1 MKSGKTYAQVRA
13 EWTRTRLASFYDGTI
28 LCYQIRY
35 VELSDWHL
43 ADEWA
48 ADLDVAIEQRP
59 IIDKTMDVEDEAT
72 LVEVLSAWLSDLS
85 QLQSPSAVHYPY
97 PPPA

>member
-1 MKSGKTYAQVRA
+1 MKSGKTYAQVQA
-13 EWTRTRLASFYDGTI
+13 EWTRTRLASSYDDTI
-28 LCYQIRY
+28 ARYQIRY

-48 ADLDVAIEQRP
+48 ADLDIAIEQRP
-59 IIDKTMDVEDEAT
+59 IIDKTMEVESEDA
-72 LVEVLSAWLSDLS
+72 LVETLSAWLSDLS

-97 PPPA
+97 PPPT